1 MVGVPSLVGSS
12 EEMCR
17 LRNYL
22 AKLAGSDASVLITGD
37 TGTGKEC
44 VAQII
49 HEQGPRSRYPFVAV
63 NCAAIPEALFESE
76 MFGHEAGAFTG
87 ALHRHEGKLRLATGG
102 TIFLDE
108 IGDLSLL
115 GQAKLLRA
123 LEAREVTPIGGRKSS
138 PIDVRFIAA
147 TNLDLESEVQQRQF
161 RSDLFFRLNV
171 ARLNL
176 QPLRQRKEDIPELFE
191 HFVSIFNQRY
201 QRRVGRPSPQ
211 LLHCLL
217 SYDWPGNVREIRN
230 LVEAI
235 FIDPPAGEVIMESIP
250 DSFQRLFGRF
260 ATVSTAERDRLVLV
274 LHQTNWNKKRAAEE
288 MNWSRMTLYR
298 KMSQYK
304 INRPN
309 RHQN

>member
-1 MVGVPSLVGSS
+1 MVGVSSLVGSS
-12 EEMCR
+12 EEICR

-22 AKLAGSDASVLITGD
+22 GKLARSDANVLITGD

-49 HEQGPRSRYPFVAV
+49 HEQGPRCDHPFVAV

-87 ALHRHEGKLRLATGG
+87 ALHRREGKLSQATGG

-123 LEAREVTPIGGRKSS
+123 LETREVTPIGGSKSS
-138 PIDVRFIAA
+138 AISVRFIAA
-147 TNLDLESEVQQRQF
+147 TNFDLESQVQQRQF
-161 RSDLFFRLNV
+161 RADLFFRLNV

-201 QRRVGRPSPQ
+201 QRKVGRASSQ

-235 FIDPPAGEVIMESIP
+235 FIDPPSGEVLVDNLPES
-250 DSFQRLFGRF
+250 FRRVLGRF
-260 ATVSTAERDRLVLV
+260 VTASTAERDRLVLA
-274 LHQTNWNKKRAAEE
+274 LHQTNWNKKRAAEQ

-298 KMSQYK
+298 KMSHYK
-304 INRPN
+304 INKPN
-309 RHQN
+309 QQ